1 VISVIF
7 ASVNVIELYEVI
19 QQIDT
24 GEPFN
29 MTYVTADRKKGTG
42 GQIRHCKNW
51 VRCDLAT
58 MPEPVLRRNKVYE
71 VARDPRHQEHKTK
84 NIMNPA
90 TRDIRKVHIR
100 LITEFNGR
108 RVV

>member
-1 VISVIF
+1 MQNSSPI
-7 ASVNVIELYEVI
+7 IELYEVI
-19 QQIDT
+19 NHIDT
-24 GEPFN
+24 GLPFA

-42 GQIRHCKNW
+42 GQIKHCKNW
-51 VRCDLAT
+51 VKCDLAT

-71 VARDPRHQEHKTK
+71 LTKNPNHQDHKTK

>member
-1 VISVIF
+1 MSP
-7 ASVNVIELYEVI
+7 VIELYEVI
-19 QQIDT
+19 NHIDS
-24 GEPFN
+24 GMPFT
-29 MTYVTADRKKGTG
+29 MTYITADRRKGTG
-42 GQIRHCKNW
+42 GQLKQCTNW

-58 MPEPVLRRNKVYE
+58 MPEVVLRKNRIHYE
-71 VARDPRHQEHKTK
+71 MEKNPNHPDHKTK

-100 LITEFNGR
+100 LITEFQGK